1 MTAASTTTYSALLRE
16 IWPQT
21 DIFDELYTINQS
33 YYGVVTKDTTFY
45 EYIRHIAVGY
55 GYTGGASAQ
64 FSNAKRN
71 KSPSVESK
79 FDITP
84 VIYYSLFSIQ
94 RNLLRRAQNKKA
106 AILPALERQVKMALN
121 VWKRRQGIYLWGTGV
136 GNVAQIL
143 TGPGGTATLNIP
155 SGTTQVLTTSQIQ
168 LTNVPDMKKFQ
179 KNLNVGFMTGNTT
192 TDTQITQIVPLLV
205 TNLDRDNAI
214 ITFNVPVAS
223 SVPGIGSTSTN
234 YVCFDGDANQVVA
247 GNYGWVPSTAPT
259 SASWFGLDRTQDI
272 QWLSGWRLS
281 GKNKSIKA
289 AAMAAAKV
297 IAEADGEGTHLF
309 LSPNDYLTLQYELES
324 AGSLRNVKE
333 PGASIGKYA
342 AGVTFNGIEF
352 MGSMGPI
359 KAFFDI
365 NVPDGLPMLQ
375 DLSTWTF
382 ATMGDAPYF
391 DSEDGNEILREADA
405 DALEGR
411 IVGDLQNYTEAPGR
425 NVVLTLTT

>member
-1 MTAASTTTYSALLRE
+1 MTAASTATYGALLRE

-33 YYGVVTKDTTFY
+33 YFGVVNKDTTFY

-64 FSNAKRN
+64 FTNAKRN

-121 VWKRRQGIYLWGTGV
+121 VWKRRQGIYLWGSGV

-143 TGPGGTATLNIP
+143 TDQGGTATLNVP
-155 SGTTQVLTTSQIQ
+155 SGTTQVLTSSQIQ
-168 LTNVPDMKKFQ
+168 ITNVPDMKKFQ
-179 KNLNVGFMTGNTT
+179 KNVNVGFMTGNTV
-192 TDTQITQIVPLLV
+192 TDTQRTQVVPLLV
-205 TNLDRDNAI
+205 TNLDRDNGI
-214 ITFNVPVAS
+214 LTFNVPVN
-223 SVPGIGSTSTN
+223 TSCPTHGATD
-234 YVCFDGDANQVVA
+234 YICFDGDANGVAA
-247 GNYGWVPSTAPT
+247 GNYGWVPQTAPT
-259 SASWFGLDRTQDI
+259 STAWFGLDRTQDV
-272 QWLSGWRLS
+272 QWLGGWRVS
-281 GKNKSIKA
+281 GKGMTLKG
-289 AAMAAAKV
+289 AAMKAAKV
-297 IAEADGEGTHLF
+297 IAEADGQGTHLF
-309 LSPNDYLTLQYELES
+309 LSPNDYLNLQYELES
-324 AGSLRNVKE
+324 SGNLRNTKD
-333 PGASIGKYA
+333 PASSIGKYSS
-342 AGVTFNGIEF
+342 GVTFNGIEF

-365 NVPDGLPMLQ
+365 NVPDGYPMLQ
-375 DLSTWTF
+375 DLDTWTF

-391 DSEDGNEILREADA
+391 DSEDGNEILREVDA
-405 DALEGR
+405 DAFEGR

-425 NVVLTLTT
+425 NVVLTLNS